1 MGYAEHNIIVEY
13 IKKAGMYSRMF
24 RSNSG
29 MAWAGKI
36 VSRDNEK
43 NTITIKNPRVF
54 HGMPEGF
61 PDTVGFQSVTVTP
74 EMVGKRIAIFKC
86 AEFKTGNQKLTY
98 LQSKFKKMVD
108 KMGGIFEVVR
118 G

>member
-1 MGYAEHNIIVEY
+1 MGYAEHNLIVEY

-29 MAWAGKI
+29 MAWSGKI

-43 NTITIKNPRVF
+43 NTITIKNPRAF

-61 PDTVGFQSVTVTP
+61 PDTVGFQSITVTS
-74 EMVGKRIAIFKC
+74 EMVGKRLAVFKC
-86 AEFKTGNQKLTY
+86 AEFKTGNQDLTEK
-98 LQSKFKKMVD
+98 QSLFKKMVD

>member
-1 MGYAEHNIIVEY
+1 MGYKEHNLIVEY

-24 RSNSG
+24 RANAG
-29 MAWAGKI
+29 KAWAGKI
-36 VSRDNEK
+36 ISRDNEK
-43 NTITIKNPRVF
+43 NTITIKNPRMF

-74 EMVGKRIAIFKC
+74 EMVGSRIAIFKC
-86 AEFKTGNQKLTY
+86 AEFKTGDQDLTDNQ
-98 LQSKFKKMVD
+98 SRFKKMVD

-118 G
+118 N